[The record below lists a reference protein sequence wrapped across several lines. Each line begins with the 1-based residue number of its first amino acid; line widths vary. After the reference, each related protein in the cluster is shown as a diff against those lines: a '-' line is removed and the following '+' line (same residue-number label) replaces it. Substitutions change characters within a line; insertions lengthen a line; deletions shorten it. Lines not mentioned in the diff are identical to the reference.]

1 MHLIFNPFTTNE
13 NKTEIKSESNSWSK
27 IYIKKEGLSK
37 YHSTTDIKKK
47 SGRHRKRCSTSLIK
61 EMHTKTKIHLSEW
74 LSSKRTQITNA
85 DMDAEKKEL
94 SNTDAR
100 NGNWC
105 DHCGKQYRGFS
116 KL

>member
-47 SGRHRKRCSTSLIK
+47 IR
-61 EMHTKTKIHLSEW
+61 
-74 LSSKRTQITNA
+74 QA
-85 DMDAEKKEL
+85 QEKMF
-94 SNTDAR
+94 NIINQR
-100 NGNWC
+100 NG
-105 DHCGKQYRGFS
+105 H
-116 KL
+116 

>member
-47 SGRHRKRCSTSLIK
+47 IRQAQEKMFNIINQR
-61 EMHTKTKIHLSEW
+61 
-74 LSSKRTQITNA
+74 NA
-85 DMDAEKKEL
+85 
-94 SNTDAR
+94 
-100 NGNWC
+100 
-105 DHCGKQYRGFS
+105 H
-116 KL
+116 

>member
-61 EMHTKTKIHLSEW
+61 EMHTVTPSISHEV
-74 LSSKRTQITNA
+74 
-85 DMDAEKKEL
+85 MGPDAVIL
-94 SNTDAR
+94 V
-100 NGNWC
+100 
-105 DHCGKQYRGFS
+105 F
-116 KL
+116 